1 MSISHLPN
9 SQCFEAVEE
18 FECSS
23 ESPKNRFS
31 FNQSSVKTM
40 ASLLAPLSLLPPLAS
55 LLAPLSLPP
64 LSTIALIY
72 AAAELLFFLTFYLY
86 LLPRANRR
94 KSPEYIEPYHDY
106 GKTRTKLLLRIIDR
120 IEEHC
125 KREGTEVIPR
135 VEEFLGNW
143 FCVCGDVVKNNNDTS
158 CTDDTDPTDSADE
171 DENDGLLLPN
181 GHAAKSRSSSFL
193 RRGDMDIF
201 FAWAFF
207 GKPLQSLLAWERR
220 ELVRMYQV
228 IEERIGLRFDRP
240 GTTQGIKPMRL
251 TLDDVRATYR
261 PLAVYGMFCG
271 LGILAKVVLR
281 CCGFEHC
288 KSKSGQAYWHRQFS
302 EGQNKD
308 IPLLFNHGIAPGGLA
323 LYLPMILFGFG
334 PLGKGNADRTL
345 LLFETSNIS
354 FKPSF
359 AFDAVSE
366 DAYVAGVCEAIDTHL
381 DRNELERSG
390 LAIMGHSFGSCNV
403 TWSIR
408 SNDIRKHMRRVYLI
422 DPVSVMLSEPD
433 VMTNFLYAG
442 RDTSNLT
449 FVEAMSPIFLFPFYY
464 VMGLLRPANRSRVAE
479 SKRGSNLF
487 RTYSSYSAGK
497 EPKSSGGYNKIIM
510 VQSELWIEHYLRRN
524 FSWYNSELWLD
535 DLDHLHPDTKIVVAI
550 AEKDEI
556 LSASKVLAEATRY
569 KEKNNNVAI
578 INWANA
584 GHAYAVP
591 RPWTWKQ
598 LQSACH

>member
-1 MSISHLPN
+1 M
-9 SQCFEAVEE
+9 
-18 FECSS
+18 
-23 ESPKNRFS
+23 
-31 FNQSSVKTM
+31 
-40 ASLLAPLSLLPPLAS
+40 AS

-64 LSTIALIY
+64 LSTIALTY
-72 AAAELLFFLTFYLY
+72 VAAELLFFLTFYLY

-94 KSPEYIEPYHDY
+94 KSPFYVEPYHDY
-106 GKTRTKLLLRIIDR
+106 GTTRTKLLLRIIDR

-125 KREGTEVIPR
+125 KREGTDVIPR
-135 VEEFLGNW
+135 VENFLGDW
-143 FCVCGDVVKNNNDTS
+143 FCVCGDVNIVKRNNDTS
-158 CTDDTDPTDSADE
+158 CTDDTDTTDSAGEDDDDE
-171 DENDGLLLPN
+171 DDEWQTIDRLENDGLLLPN

-207 GKPLQSLLAWERR
+207 GKPLESLLAWERR
-220 ELVRMYQV
+220 ELAGMYKV

-271 LGILAKVVLR
+271 LGMLAVCVLR
-281 CCGFEHC
+281 LCRFEHC
-288 KSKSGQAYWHRQFS
+288 KSKSGQTYWHRKGKTP
-302 EGQNKD
+302 EGRNKD

-345 LLFETSNIS
+345 LLFETSPIS

-366 DAYVAGVCEAIDTHL
+366 DAYVAGVCEAIETHL

-390 LAIMGHSFGSCNV
+390 LAVMGHSFGSCNV

-408 SNDIRKHMRRVYLI
+408 CKDIRKHMRRVYLI

-442 RDTSNLT
+442 RDTSDIT

-464 VMGLLRPANRSRVAE
+464 VMGLLRHANRSRVAE
-479 SKRGSNLF
+479 SKRGSNQNVFLLL
-487 RTYSSYSAGK
+487 
-497 EPKSSGGYNKIIM
+497 GG
-510 VQSELWIEHYLRRN
+510 
-524 FSWYNSELWLD
+524 
-535 DLDHLHPDTKIVVAI
+535 
-550 AEKDEI
+550 
-556 LSASKVLAEATRY
+556 
-569 KEKNNNVAI
+569 
-578 INWANA
+578 
-584 GHAYAVP
+584 
-591 RPWTWKQ
+591 
-598 LQSACH
+598 